1 MTLNLQA
8 VLATAQGAS
17 DMETP
22 VVDRDVVD
30 AAIHLAQRASEDG
43 ELNAEADPIGV
54 ALLVISALQGLRVLI
69 AMFGN
74 DIDTDAAMDTL
85 LSTLDRLKT

>member
-30 AAIHLAQRASEDG
+30 AAIRLAQRTSEDG

-54 ALLVISALQGLRVLI
+54 ALLVISALQGLRSV
-69 AMFGN
+69 
-74 DIDTDAAMDTL
+74 DHDV
-85 LSTLDRLKT
+85 R